1 MMEDESAG
9 LHLSALSKR
18 FGATSALTDGH
29 LHVKPGEV
37 HTLLGE
43 NGSGKSTLVKIIGG
57 VHRPDSGTLRLDGE
71 ALTFRSPQKANAAG
85 IATVFQEVL
94 TAGSQSVLENIWLGT
109 DGVFRR
115 RHSSVVQRANA
126 AEVLGR
132 LVDGIR
138 LDSPAGE
145 LSLSGRQAV
154 CIARALVRD
163 PRVLVLDES
172 TAALDVQTR
181 DRLFAEMRRLKSA
194 GCAILFIS
202 HRMDEVEEI
211 SDRVTV
217 LRSGRTIST
226 VDRSTL
232 SIGQL
237 ISDMTGASSVV
248 EHQIRERELGPIVL
262 RAQDVRLSPGAEPI
276 NFELRRGEL
285 VGLAGLEGHGQDQFL
300 RRLAGLA
307 TGEGVVTQI
316 AAGGGN
322 SHNSAAVRNSNAY
335 LPRERRGESLFEPM
349 SIRENFALPTMSKDR
364 RGPLLS
370 GQRMAE
376 RFAGAAKGLSIKL
389 GNADDAISTL
399 SGGNQ
404 QKVLLARWLATDPGV
419 LLLNDPTRGVDIM
432 TKREIYAALQQLC
445 AEGMSV
451 VVLSSEV
458 EEHVELVDRV
468 LVFRNQS
475 VSAEIGRAEIG
486 NQAIVA
492 AYFGQKVAGVV

>member
-1 MMEDESAG
+1 MEDGSTG
-9 LHLSALSKR
+9 LHLSALRKR
-18 FGATSALTDGH
+18 FGATVALADGH

-57 VHRPDSGTLRLDGE
+57 VHQPDDGDLTINGD
-71 ALTFRSPQKANAAG
+71 ALTFRSPRQANAAG

-109 DGVFRR
+109 DGMFRR
-115 RHSSVVQRANA
+115 RRSSAEQRATA

-132 LVDGIR
+132 LIDGIR
-138 LDSPAGE
+138 LESPAGA
-145 LSLSGRQAV
+145 LSLSDRQAV

-163 PRVLVLDES
+163 PCVLILDES

-181 DRLFAEMRRLKSA
+181 DRLFAEMRRLKSE

-202 HRMDEVEEI
+202 HRMDEIEEI

-226 VDRSTL
+226 VDRGTM
-232 SIGQL
+232 SIPQL
-237 ISDMTGASSVV
+237 ISDMTGASNLA
-248 EHQIRERELGPIVL
+248 EHQTQERELGPIVL
-262 RAQDVRLSPGAEPI
+262 RAEDLRLSPGSEPI
-276 NFELRRGEL
+276 TFELRRGEL
-285 VGLAGLEGHGQDQFL
+285 VGLAGLEGHGQDEFL
-300 RRLAGLA
+300 RRLAGLSE
-307 TGEGVVTQI
+307 GEGAVTQI
-316 AAGGGN
+316 PADAARRRSPTSGGGI
-322 SHNSAAVRNSNAY
+322 AY
-335 LPRERRGESLFEPM
+335 LPRERRGESLFESM
-349 SIRENFALPTMSKDR
+349 SILENFALPTMPKDR

-370 GQRMAE
+370 AQRMAE
-376 RFAGAAKGLSIKL
+376 RFAKAARGLSIKH
-389 GNADDAISTL
+389 GNANDAISTL

-404 QKVLLARWLATDPGV
+404 QKVLLARWLATDPTV
-419 LLLNDPTRGVDIM
+419 LLLNDPTRGVDIT

-445 AEGMSV
+445 AEGMSA

-475 VSAEIGRAEIG
+475 VFAEIGRAEID
-486 NQAIVA
+486 NEAIVA
-492 AYFGQKVAGVV
+492 AYFGQKVAGVA

>member
-1 MMEDESAG
+1 MEEGSTG
-9 LHLSALSKR
+9 LHLSALRKR
-18 FGATSALTDGH
+18 FGATIALADGH

-57 VHRPDSGTLRLDGE
+57 VHRPDDGDLTLDGD
-71 ALTFRSPQKANAAG
+71 ALTFRSPRQANAAG

-109 DGVFRR
+109 DGMFRR
-115 RHSSVVQRANA
+115 RRSSAEQRATA

-138 LDSPAGE
+138 LDSPAGA
-145 LSLSGRQAV
+145 LSLSDRQAI

-181 DRLFAEMRRLKSA
+181 DRLFAEMRRLKSE

-226 VDRSTL
+226 VDRGSM
-232 SIGQL
+232 SIAEL
-237 ISDMTGASSVV
+237 ISDMTGTSNVV
-248 EHQIRERELGPIVL
+248 ERGTLDRELGPTVL
-262 RAQDVRLSPGAEPI
+262 AAEGIRLAPAAEPI
-276 NFELRRGEL
+276 DFALRRGEL

-300 RRLAGLA
+300 RRLAGLID
-307 TGEGVVTQI
+307 GDGVVAQI
-316 AAGGGN
+316 PAGGE
-322 SHNSAAVRNSNAY
+322 STRNPDSGRTGIAY

-349 SIRENFALPTMSKDR
+349 SIRENFALPTMQKDG

-370 GQRMAE
+370 SKRMSE
-376 RFAGAAKGLSIKL
+376 RFAAAAKSLSIKF
-389 GNADDAISTL
+389 GNATDAISTL

-404 QKVLLARWLATDPGV
+404 QKVLLARWLATDPAV
-419 LLLNDPTRGVDIM
+419 LLLNDPTRGVDIT

-451 VVLSSEV
+451 VMLSSEV

-475 VSAEIGRAEIG
+475 VFAEIARAEIG
-486 NQAIVA
+486 HEAIVA
-492 AYFGQKVAGVV
+492 AYFGQKVAGVA

>member
-1 MMEDESAG
+1 MEEGSTG
-9 LHLSALSKR
+9 LHLSALRKR
-18 FGATSALTDGH
+18 FGATIALADGH

-57 VHRPDSGTLRLDGE
+57 VHRPDDGGLRLDGD
-71 ALTFRSPQKANAAG
+71 ALTFRSPRQANAAG

-109 DGVFRR
+109 DGMFRR
-115 RHSSVVQRANA
+115 RRSGAEQRATA

-138 LDSPAGE
+138 LDSPAGA
-145 LSLSGRQAV
+145 LSLSDRQAI

-181 DRLFAEMRRLKSA
+181 DRLFAEMRRLKSE

-226 VDRSTL
+226 VDRASM
-232 SIGQL
+232 SIAEL
-237 ISDMTGASSVV
+237 ISDMTGTSNVV
-248 EHQIRERELGPIVL
+248 EHQAQERELGPIVL
-262 RAQDVRLSPGAEPI
+262 RAEDLRLSPGCEPI

-285 VGLAGLEGHGQDQFL
+285 VGLAGLEGHGQDEFL
-300 RRLAGLA
+300 RRLAGLSA
-307 TGEGVVTQI
+307 GEGVVTQI
-316 AAGGGN
+316 PADTGRRSSSSSAGDI
-322 SHNSAAVRNSNAY
+322 AY
-335 LPRERRGESLFEPM
+335 LPRERRGESLFESM

-370 GQRMAE
+370 GRRMAE
-376 RFAGAAKGLSIKL
+376 RFAKAAKGLSIKL
-389 GNADDAISTL
+389 GNANDAISTL

-404 QKVLLARWLATDPGV
+404 QKVLLARWLATDPTV
-419 LLLNDPTRGVDIM
+419 LLLNDPTRGVDIT

-475 VSAEIGRAEIG
+475 VFAEIGRAEIG
-486 NQAIVA
+486 NEAIVA
-492 AYFGQKVAGVV
+492 AYFGQKVAGVA

>member
-1 MMEDESAG
+1 MEEGSTG
-9 LHLSALSKR
+9 LHLSALRKR
-18 FGATSALTDGH
+18 FGATIALADGN

-57 VHRPDSGTLRLDGE
+57 VHRPDDGDLTLDGD
-71 ALTFRSPQKANAAG
+71 ALTFRSPRQANAAG

-109 DGVFRR
+109 DGMFRR
-115 RHSSVVQRANA
+115 RRSSAEQRATA

-138 LDSPAGE
+138 LDSPAGA
-145 LSLSGRQAV
+145 LSLSDRQAI

-181 DRLFAEMRRLKSA
+181 DRLFAEMRRLKSE

-226 VDRSTL
+226 VDRASM
-232 SIGQL
+232 SIAEL
-237 ISDMTGASSVV
+237 ISDMTGTSNVV
-248 EHQIRERELGPIVL
+248 EHQAQERELGPVVL
-262 RAQDVRLSPGAEPI
+262 RAEGLRLSPGCAPI
-276 NFELRRGEL
+276 DFELRRGEL
-285 VGLAGLEGHGQDQFL
+285 VGLAGLEGHGQDEFL
-300 RRLAGLA
+300 RRLAGLSE
-307 TGEGVVTQI
+307 GEGVVNQVSVDTGRRPSSTS
-316 AAGGGN
+316 GGGI
-322 SHNSAAVRNSNAY
+322 AY
-335 LPRERRGESLFEPM
+335 LPRERRGESLFESM

-370 GQRMAE
+370 GPRMAE
-376 RFAGAAKGLSIKL
+376 RFAKAAKGLSIKL
-389 GNADDAISTL
+389 GNANDAISTL

-404 QKVLLARWLATDPGV
+404 QKVLLARWLATDPTV
-419 LLLNDPTRGVDIM
+419 LLLNDPTRGVDIT

-475 VSAEIGRAEIG
+475 VFAEIGRAEIG
-486 NQAIVA
+486 NEAIVA
-492 AYFGQKVAGVV
+492 AYFGQKVAGVA